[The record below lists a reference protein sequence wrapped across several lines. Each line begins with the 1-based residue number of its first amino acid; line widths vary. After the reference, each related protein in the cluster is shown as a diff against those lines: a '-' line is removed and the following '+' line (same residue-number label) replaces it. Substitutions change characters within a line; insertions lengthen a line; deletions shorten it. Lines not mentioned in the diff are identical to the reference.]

1 MLEGKRWEGK
11 EKIGT
16 DGLGYR
22 IRRADPGPVSDPGSV
37 TRAPSRSPLKT
48 VAKPLP
54 VHLSPLSLHTSQKPD
69 VSLHPLVRGSPNAC
83 PSQSGVSDES
93 LGLLDWFQNWPSPTH
108 NAENLLYYPPL
119 HFTISTELSFE
130 FLEDLFA
137 TASPSVNTVSVNS
150 VIIRTL
156 RPGIPRSHG
165 GNSARHRTRRCRRQ
179 IGGPADTGGR
189 PAGR

>member
-1 MLEGKRWEGK
+1 MGGEGKDRDRRARIPYPPGRP
-11 EKIGT
+11 GP
-16 DGLGYR
+16 R
-22 IRRADPGPVSDPGSV
+22 IRPRLRDPGSV
-37 TRAPSRSPLKT
+37 TVTIENGRQTSASP
-48 VAKPLP
+48 PLA
-54 VHLSPLSLHTSQKPD
+54 T
-69 VSLHPLVRGSPNAC
+69 
-83 PSQSGVSDES
+83 QSAHQPKARCFTASTRPG
-93 LGLLDWFQNWPSPTH
+93 QNWPSPTH
-108 NAENLLYYPPL
+108 NAENLLYYAPL